1 MTSAESSKEITNATG
16 MIPARRDVETN
27 YAVGSPE
34 YTLLKQLELSGKE
47 RPVTVAYPT
56 FSTTFNQV
64 IYGLKDGNVND
75 LLRTATNTLQDAMD
89 KIKDR
94 K

>member
-1 MTSAESSKEITNATG
+1 MTSAESSEAITNATG
-16 MIPARRDVETN
+16 MIPARKDVVKN
-27 YAVGSPE
+27 YEAGSPE
-34 YTLLKQLELSGKE
+34 YTLMKQLELSGKE

-64 IYGLKDGNVND
+64 IAGLGNRDVGS
-75 LLRTATNTLQDAMD
+75 LLDSATGTLQAEMD
-89 KIKDR
+89 KLKNR